1 MTDNKPFDSVTMHIS
16 AVFDSVAFEEM
27 HDIIEALNLGNIAYI
42 DKNITYRPG
51 TTERLYD
58 TYTVYFEDWSS
69 QGEGA
74 RVRQCLQNGEKIR
87 IHDHA
92 SKYTWMVSCPSCER
106 RKQTET
112 KNKKPIKYKTPTWTK
127 TSDRRL
133 TNFNLT
139 RAKISP
145 LYLASRK

>member
-1 MTDNKPFDSVTMHIS
+1 MTDNKPFDAVTMHIP

-27 HDIIEALNLGNIAYI
+27 QDIIEALNLGNIAYI

-58 TYTVYFEDWSS
+58 SYTVYFEDWSS

-92 SKYTWMVSCPSCER
+92 SKYIWMVSCPICQKR
-106 RKQTET
+106 RQKE
-112 KNKKPIKYKTPTWTK
+112 KVKPIRYKTPTWTK
-127 TSDRRL
+127 TSDRQL
-133 TNFNLT
+133 INLNLA
-139 RAKISP
+139 RAKIPP